1 MFRLSTLIPEGS
13 QPLTENDTAAELGM
27 RVAFNWALVL
37 RCVVWKIE
45 REASSVGGCCACV

>member
-45 REASSVGGCCACV
+45 REASSVGGCCACG